1 MVKIANTYGNDDDDN
16 LRDLMSDQFI
26 IIEGLLP
33 CQGTKIFHVSFN
45 MSSDNLYYTYRSSL
59 QWIT

>member
-1 MVKIANTYGNDDDDN
+1 MVKIANTYGNDDDEDN

-33 CQGTKIFHVSFN
+33 CQGTKIFSCQ
-45 MSSDNLYYTYRSSL
+45 L
-59 QWIT
+59 

>member
-1 MVKIANTYGNDDDDN
+1 MVKIANTYGNDDDDDDDN

-33 CQGTKIFHVSFN
+33 CQGTKIFSCQ
-45 MSSDNLYYTYRSSL
+45 L
-59 QWIT
+59 

>member
-33 CQGTKIFHVSFN
+33 CQGTKIISCQLVTCHQITCTIPTDF
-45 MSSDNLYYTYRSSL
+45 LYN
-59 QWIT
+59 

>member
-1 MVKIANTYGNDDDDN
+1 MVKIANTYGNDDDDDN

-33 CQGTKIFHVSFN
+33 CQGTKIFSCQ
-45 MSSDNLYYTYRSSL
+45 L
-59 QWIT
+59 